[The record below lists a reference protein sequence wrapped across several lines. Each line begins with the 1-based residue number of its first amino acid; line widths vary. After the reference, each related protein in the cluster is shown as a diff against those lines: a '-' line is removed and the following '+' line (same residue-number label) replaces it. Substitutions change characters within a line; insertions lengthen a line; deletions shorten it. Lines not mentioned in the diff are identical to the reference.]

1 MDPTKL
7 IIEANFHVFVPQG
20 PGLAERRVEFRRSM
34 LVAVDDIPE
43 GQTADDWVAKWLA
56 KAA

>member
-1 MDPTKL
+1 MDKL

-20 PGLAERRVEFRRSM
+20 EGLPERRVEFTRSM
-34 LVAVDDIPE
+34 LVPVDEIPE
-43 GQTADDWVAKWLA
+43 GQTADDWVAKGLA